1 MSSLLSMVLE
11 SGADGHACCC
21 LQTTPRRVHGDSLH
35 TLLRASVVAVGLA
48 VEPGA
53 APDAEDPPNPHI
65 CSAAARRGAAAGKQ
79 LVVGRRGG

>member
-1 MSSLLSMVLE
+1 MLLLT
-11 SGADGHACCC
+11 DDPP
-21 LQTTPRRVHGDSLH
+21 PRAWGLLH

-53 APDAEDPPNPHI
+53 APDAEDSPNPHI